1 MLLTYSEMVQGKKS
15 FCAVFASFLKL
26 FQNKI
31 IFMMKKMNKKW
42 FLLLGSLLYTRKAK
56 TIEMKSAEQRGRQ
69 SGDMVTSMGS
79 AAKWTA
85 LCTSVIALPAP
96 ARRP

>member
-1 MLLTYSEMVQGKKS
+1 
-15 FCAVFASFLKL
+15 
-26 FQNKI
+26 
-31 IFMMKKMNKKW
+31 MNKKW

-79 AAKWTA
+79 AAKRTA